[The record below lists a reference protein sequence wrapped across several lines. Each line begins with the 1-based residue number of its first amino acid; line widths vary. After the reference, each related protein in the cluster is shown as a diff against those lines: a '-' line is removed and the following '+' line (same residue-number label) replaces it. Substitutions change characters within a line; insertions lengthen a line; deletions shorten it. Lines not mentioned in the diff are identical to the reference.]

1 MLILW
6 PSDQPQF
13 MDNYLRML
21 KCCHIVSMRYYHHLA
36 PAHVCVLYMQ
46 GRKGVCIQSSIMGG
60 VGVESIMGEVGME
73 PIMGGVGVD
82 SIVRVVEG
90 SIEEGGHD

>member
-1 MLILW
+1 
-6 PSDQPQF
+6 
-13 MDNYLRML
+13 
-21 KCCHIVSMRYYHHLA
+21 
-36 PAHVCVLYMQ
+36 
-46 GRKGVCIQSSIMGG
+46 MGG